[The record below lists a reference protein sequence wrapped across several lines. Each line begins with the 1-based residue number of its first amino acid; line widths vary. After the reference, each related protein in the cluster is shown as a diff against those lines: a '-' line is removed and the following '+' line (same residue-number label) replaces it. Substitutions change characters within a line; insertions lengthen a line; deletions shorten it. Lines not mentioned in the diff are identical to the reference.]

1 MKIILASTSPRR
13 QELLKL
19 IVEDFEIASPKF
31 DEDSVKDKSP
41 KKLVEKLSIGKASAV
56 FEKAVGDWCV
66 IGADTIVVLGDE
78 VLGKPKNKDD
88 AKNMLRKLS
97 GTKHDILT
105 GVCVLIRRGE
115 VESKLSFV
123 EKTTVNMINLTDE
136 EIESYV
142 DTKEPLDKAGSYAI
156 QGKASKFIEGIK
168 GNYHNIV
175 GLPVCSLYKVLREEN
190 VL

>member
-1 MKIILASTSPRR
+1 MKVILASTSPRR

-31 DEDSVKDKSP
+31 DEDSIKVNNP
-41 KKLVEKLSIGKASAV
+41 KKLVEKLSCGKASAV
-56 FEKAVGDWCV
+56 FDKAVGDWCV
-66 IGADTIVVLGDE
+66 IGADTIVVDGKE
-78 VLGKPKNKDD
+78 VLGKPKSKED

-97 GTKHDILT
+97 GAKHDILT

-123 EKTTVNMINLTDE
+123 EKTTVKMIKLCDE
-136 EIESYV
+136 EIDEYIA
-142 DTKEPLDKAGSYAI
+142 TGEPLDKAGSYAI
-156 QGKASKFIEGIK
+156 QGKGGKFFECVS

-175 GLPVCSLYKVLREEN
+175 GLPVCKLYKVLKEEG